1 MMTRMTGMTKIT
13 RLTRMTWM
21 TKMTAKGG
29 LASKTGMIRII
40 ILE

>member
-1 MMTRMTGMTKIT
+1 MNSSRVTGMTKIT

-40 ILE
+40 Y